1 MVARTCNKIIILTFL
16 DRFIM
21 MVRRRRDVRLGRGGG
36 SYGYNICRPARKQ
49 PKAHI
54 VPLETFSGYFIVE
67 IPMTYSMA
75 SAARSP

>member
-1 MVARTCNKIIILTFL
+1 
-16 DRFIM
+16 

-36 SYGYNICRPARKQ
+36 SSGYNICRPAHKQ

-67 IPMTYSMA
+67 IPRTEIPMTDSMA
-75 SAARSP
+75 SDARSP